1 MTSVEPSSPAGSA
14 GLRAWNRNRRQEFL
28 GVDFAPGGDVIL
40 AIAGRPIRNSE
51 DVVRIITEDLSP
63 GQVVRLT
70 VQRGGSRLQLPVKLA
85 ERPANP

>member
-1 MTSVEPSSPAGSA
+1 MIV
-14 GLRAWNRNRRQEFL
+14 
-28 GVDFAPGGDVIL
+28 